1 MPPLNMLKENRASM
15 KKAFGLAACQMLG
28 LGISKASNGS
38 GRLDMSGI
46 DKKSPIART
55 ATRVLLDGI
64 AFTPAIGVALLK
76 ATNII

>member
-1 MPPLNMLKENRASM
+1 MGWNMTDAWTIDRGSMPPLNMLKENRAPM
-15 KKAFGLAACQMLG
+15 RKAFGLAASQMLG

-55 ATRVLLDGI
+55 ATR
-64 AFTPAIGVALLK
+64 
-76 ATNII
+76 